1 MLNTVRFNKGL
12 FYMDKYNLISLTGI
26 FILMGFAW
34 LISSDRRNMNW
45 RLMLWALVF
54 QFVFAGFIFLIPV
67 GSSFFLFLN
76 SIIIRVLECALAGTE
91 FVFGRLALAPGTMNV
106 QGEPSLGFFLAF
118 QAFPTIIFFSALMSA
133 LYYIKVMPF
142 LIKGFAYVF
151 TRFMRI
157 SGAESLC
164 VSSNIF
170 VGIES
175 CLTIKPHLPK
185 MTRSELCTLLTAGMS
200 TVASSVLALYV
211 MALQKTFPNIAA
223 HLVSATILSAP
234 AALIMSKII
243 FPESEKPETLEI
255 HLNPHYDRDSNIF
268 ESVINGANAGLKL
281 AAGIVALLIAVLGL
295 VALFDLGL
303 GAMGEKINLAAGISI
318 DWSLKGLL
326 AYVFYPFVLVMG
338 VPMEDARIVAG
349 IIGERMIVT
358 EVTAYFDLASACANG
373 LIKHGR
379 SAVIA
384 AYALCGFA
392 HVVSLAIF
400 IGGIA
405 AIAPSKVKVLSE
417 VAFRALIAATLACLM
432 TACIAGVF
440 YNKGIILFSAAL

>member
-1 MLNTVRFNKGL
+1 
-12 FYMDKYNLISLTGI
+12 MDKYNLISLAGI

-34 LISSDRRNMNW
+34 LISSDRKNMNW
-45 RLMLWALVF
+45 RLLMWGVVF
-54 QFVFAGFIFLIPV
+54 QFVFACFVFLVPA
-67 GSSFFLFLN
+67 GSRFFLFIN
-76 SIIIRVLECALAGTE
+76 SIILEVLDCALAGTE
-91 FVFGRLALAPGTMNV
+91 FVFGRLALAPGTANSE
-106 QGEPSLGFFLAF
+106 GESSLGFFLAF

-133 LYYIKVMPF
+133 LYYLRIMPA

-151 TRFMRI
+151 TRFTRI

-164 VSSNIF
+164 ASSNIF

-175 CLTIKPHLPK
+175 ALTIKPHLPS
-185 MTRSELCTLLTAGMS
+185 MTKSELCTVLTAGMS

-223 HLVSATILSAP
+223 HLISATILSVP

-243 FPESEKPETLEI
+243 LPEGEKPETLGI
-255 HLNPHYDRDSNIF
+255 HVNPHYDRDSNIF

-295 VALFDLGL
+295 VALLDLGL
-303 GAMGEKINLAAGISI
+303 GAVGEEINFFTGLNF

-338 VPMEDARIVAG
+338 VPLEDARIVAG

-358 EVTAYFDLASACANG
+358 EVTAYFDLASACADG

-379 SAVIA
+379 SSVIA

-392 HVVSLAIF
+392 HVASMAIF

-405 AIAPSKVKVLSE
+405 AIAPSRVKTLSE
-417 VAFRALIAATLACLM
+417 VALRALIAATLACLM
-432 TACIAGVF
+432 TACIAGAF
-440 YNKGIILFSAAL
+440 YNKGIILFSAVL

>member
-1 MLNTVRFNKGL
+1 
-12 FYMDKYNLISLTGI
+12 
-26 FILMGFAW
+26 
-34 LISSDRRNMNW
+34 
-45 RLMLWALVF
+45 
-54 QFVFAGFIFLIPV
+54 
-67 GSSFFLFLN
+67 
-76 SIIIRVLECALAGTE
+76 
-91 FVFGRLALAPGTMNV
+91 
-106 QGEPSLGFFLAF
+106 
-118 QAFPTIIFFSALMSA
+118 
-133 LYYIKVMPF
+133 
-142 LIKGFAYVF
+142 
-151 TRFMRI
+151 MRI

-175 CLTIKPHLPK
+175 ALTIKPHLPS
-185 MTRSELCTLLTAGMS
+185 MTRSELCTVLTAGMS

-211 MALQKTFPNIAA
+211 MALQDTFPNIAA

-243 FPESEKPETLEI
+243 LPEGERPETLGI
-255 HLNPHYDRDSNIF
+255 NLNPHYDRDSNIF
-268 ESVINGANAGLKL
+268 EAVINGANAGLKL

-303 GAMGEKINLAAGISI
+303 GSLGEKINLIAGISV

-326 AYVFYPFVLVMG
+326 GYVFYPFVLVMG
-338 VPMEDARIVAG
+338 VPLEDARIVAG

-358 EVTAYFDLASACANG
+358 EVTAYFDLASACADG
-373 LIKHGR
+373 LIKNGR
-379 SAVIA
+379 SSVIA

-392 HVVSLAIF
+392 HVASMAIF

-405 AIAPSKVKVLSE
+405 SLSPSKVKVLSE

-432 TACIAGVF
+432 TACIAGAF
-440 YNKGIILFSAAL
+440 YNKGIIYFDGFVMISMAGLRFALL

>member
-1 MLNTVRFNKGL
+1 ME
-12 FYMDKYNLISLTGI
+12 KYNLISLSGI
-26 FILMGFAW
+26 FILMGVAW
-34 LISSDRRNMNW
+34 LISSDRKNMNW
-45 RLMLWALVF
+45 RLMLWGIVF
-54 QFVFAGFIFLIPV
+54 QFVFACFVFLIPA
-67 GSSFFLFLN
+67 GSSFLLFIN
-76 SIIIRVLECALAGTE
+76 SIILEVLECALAGTE
-91 FVFGRLALAPGTMNV
+91 FVFGRLALAPGTVNAN
-106 QGEPSLGFFLAF
+106 GEASLGFFLAF
-118 QAFPTIIFFSALMSA
+118 QAFPTIIFFSALMAA
-133 LYYIKVMPF
+133 LYYLRVMPA
-142 LIKGFAYVF
+142 LIKGFAYFF

-175 CLTIKPHLPK
+175 ALTIKPHLPS
-185 MTRSELCTLLTAGMS
+185 MTRSELCTVLTAGMS

-211 MALQKTFPNIAA
+211 MALQDTFPNIAA

-243 FPESEKPETLEI
+243 LPEGERPETLGI
-255 HLNPHYDRDSNIF
+255 NLNPHYDRDSNIF
-268 ESVINGANAGLKL
+268 EAVINGANAGLKL

-303 GAMGEKINLAAGISI
+303 GSLGEKINLIAGISV

-326 AYVFYPFVLVMG
+326 GYVFYPFVLVMG
-338 VPMEDARIVAG
+338 VPLEDARIVAG

-358 EVTAYFDLASACANG
+358 EVTAYFDLASACADG
-373 LIKHGR
+373 LIKNGR
-379 SAVIA
+379 SSVIA

-392 HVVSLAIF
+392 HVASMAIF

-405 AIAPSKVKVLSE
+405 SLSPSKVQVLSE

-432 TACIAGVF
+432 TACIAGAF
-440 YNKGIILFSAAL
+440 YNKGIILFSMAS

>member
-1 MLNTVRFNKGL
+1 
-12 FYMDKYNLISLTGI
+12 MDKYNFISLAGI

-34 LISSDRRNMNW
+34 LISSDRKNMNW
-45 RLMLWALVF
+45 RLLLWGIVF
-54 QFVFAGFIFLIPV
+54 QFVFACFIFLVPA
-67 GSSFFLFLN
+67 GSTFFLFIN
-76 SIIIRVLECALAGTE
+76 SVILEVLDCALAGTE
-91 FVFGRLALAPGTMNV
+91 FVFGRLALAPGTSNSG
-106 QGEPSLGFFLAF
+106 GESSLGFFLAF
-118 QAFPTIIFFSALMSA
+118 QAFPTIIFFSALMST
-133 LYYIKVMPF
+133 LYYLRVMPA

-164 VSSNIF
+164 ASSNIF

-175 CLTIKPHLPK
+175 ALTIKPHLPN
-185 MTRSELCTLLTAGMS
+185 MTKSELCTVLTAGMS

-223 HLVSATILSAP
+223 HLISATILSVP

-243 FPESEKPETLEI
+243 LPEGEKPETLGVNV
-255 HLNPHYDRDSNIF
+255 NPHYDRDSNIF

-281 AAGIVALLIAVLGL
+281 AAGVVALLIAVLGI
-295 VALFDLGL
+295 VALLDLGL
-303 GAMGEKINLAAGISI
+303 GAMGEKINLVAGLSI

-326 AYVFYPFVLVMG
+326 GYVFYPFVLVMG
-338 VPMEDARIVAG
+338 VPLEDARIVAG

-358 EVTAYFDLASACANG
+358 EVTAYFDLASACADG

-379 SAVIA
+379 SSVIA

-392 HVVSLAIF
+392 HVASMAIF

-405 AIAPSKVKVLSE
+405 AIAPSKVKTLSE
-417 VAFRALIAATLACLM
+417 VALRALIAATLACLM
-432 TACIAGVF
+432 TACIAGAF
-440 YNKGIILFSAAL
+440 YNKGIILFSTAS

>member
-1 MLNTVRFNKGL
+1 
-12 FYMDKYNLISLTGI
+12 MDRYNLISLAGI

-34 LISSDRRNMNW
+34 IISADHRNMNW
-45 RLMLWALVF
+45 RLMLFGLMF
-54 QFVFAGFIFLIPV
+54 QFAFACFVFLSPV

-76 SIIIRVLECALAGTE
+76 SIILSVLKCALAGTE
-91 FVFGRLALAPGTMNV
+91 FVFGRLALAPGTVNA
-106 QGEPSLGFFLAF
+106 QGETSLGFFLAF
-118 QAFPTIIFFSALMSA
+118 QAFPTIIFFSALMAA
-133 LYYIKVMPF
+133 LYYLRVMPV

-164 VSSNIF
+164 ASSNIF

-175 CLTIKPHLPK
+175 ALIIRPHLPN
-185 MTRSELCTLLTAGMS
+185 MTKSEICTVLTAGMS

-223 HLVSATILSAP
+223 HLVSATVLSATG
-234 AALIMSKII
+234 ALIMSKII
-243 FPESEKPETLEI
+243 LPEGDHPETLGVKV
-255 HLNPHYDRDSNIF
+255 NPHYDRDSNIF

-303 GAMGEKINLAAGISI
+303 GTVGEKINLYAGLNM
-318 DWSLKGLL
+318 DWSLKSLL
-326 AYVFYPFVLVMG
+326 GYVFYPFVLVMG
-338 VPMEDARIVAG
+338 VPLEDARIVAG

-358 EVTAYFDLASACANG
+358 EVTAYFDLASACADG
-373 LIKHGR
+373 LIKHNR
-379 SAVIA
+379 SAVIT

-392 HVVSLAIF
+392 HVASLAIF

-417 VAFRALIAATLACLM
+417 VAFRALLAATLACLM

-440 YNKGIILFSAAL
+440 YNKNIILFS

>member
-1 MLNTVRFNKGL
+1 
-12 FYMDKYNLISLTGI
+12 MDKYNLISLAGI
-26 FILMGFAW
+26 FVLMGFAW
-34 LISSDRRNMNW
+34 LISSDRKNMNW
-45 RLMLWALVF
+45 RLLMWGVVF
-54 QFVFAGFIFLIPV
+54 QFVFACFVFLVPA
-67 GSSFFLFLN
+67 GSRFFLFIN
-76 SIIIRVLECALAGTE
+76 SIILEVLDCALAGTE
-91 FVFGRLALAPGTMNV
+91 FVFGRLALAPGTANSE
-106 QGEPSLGFFLAF
+106 GESSLGFFLAF

-133 LYYIKVMPF
+133 LYYLRIMPA

-151 TRFMRI
+151 TRFTRI

-164 VSSNIF
+164 ASSNIF

-175 CLTIKPHLPK
+175 ALTIKPHLPS
-185 MTRSELCTLLTAGMS
+185 MTKSELCTVLTAGMS

-223 HLVSATILSAP
+223 HLISATILSVP

-243 FPESEKPETLEI
+243 LPEGEKPETLGI
-255 HLNPHYDRDSNIF
+255 HVNPHYDRDSNIF

-303 GAMGEKINLAAGISI
+303 GAVGEEINLFTGLNF

-338 VPMEDARIVAG
+338 VPLEDARIVAG

-358 EVTAYFDLASACANG
+358 EVTAYFDLASACADG

-379 SAVIA
+379 SSVIA

-392 HVVSLAIF
+392 HVASMAIF

-405 AIAPSKVKVLSE
+405 AIAPSRVKTLSE
-417 VAFRALIAATLACLM
+417 VALRALIAATLACLM
-432 TACIAGVF
+432 TACIAGAF
-440 YNKGIILFSAAL
+440 YNKGIILFSAVL